1 MSTEI
6 LQNKITVKPSMK
18 DSSNSIPLSSTTIP
32 QDKSTIEKNLKHYSA
47 SSSKKNIILTSSLH
61 EKYHTM
67 QSAKKELDD
76 YKKYLSTNSSGY
88 KSKPKICSTG
98 KKTHKKCNSEIKIKP
113 DIELRYMILNASSK
127 KITKQEREKMFNQTY
142 ERFNKLESERNQR
155 IESLKK
161 SIIEKEKKSYR
172 TIPKINSQSKI
183 LAKTNEDFLTRQKEK
198 DKELNEKKKHLIE
211 EYHKKE
217 KYIKPATK
225 KANQSEIN
233 KTISSLYEWDQK
245 RKEKINLEKKQIEQK
260 TLSKIQSRP
269 QINKKS
275 YKIAVHKNTMLK
287 STQLVNRLYKEDVE
301 KLSQKKLLLN
311 KIYTPTFTPSI
322 NSERRYDRTK
332 ARVLSSINKTHLS
345 DNIESI
351 LRDKIIKNRG
361 RTASK
366 NKMSNI

>member
-1 MSTEI
+1 MSSEI
-6 LQNKITVKPSMK
+6 SITVKPSMK

-32 QDKSTIEKNLKHYSA
+32 QDKSIIEKNLKQESA
-47 SSSKKNIILTSSLH
+47 TNSKKNIILTSSLH
-61 EKYHTM
+61 EKYHTL

-76 YKKYLSTNSSGY
+76 YKKYLSTNSSVY
-88 KSKPKICSTG
+88 KSKSKICTTA

-113 DIELRYMILNASSK
+113 DIELRYMTLNASSK
-127 KITKQEREKMFNQTY
+127 KISKQEREKMFNQTY
-142 ERFNKLESERNQR
+142 ERFNKLESERTQK
-155 IESLKK
+155 IELLKK
-161 SIIEKEKKSYR
+161 SMLEKEKKSYR
-172 TIPKINSQSKI
+172 KIPKINSQSKI
-183 LAKTNEDFLTRQKEK
+183 LAKTNEDFLTRQREK
-198 DKELNEKKKHLIE
+198 NKELNEKKKHMIE
-211 EYHKKE
+211 EYQKKE
-217 KYIKPATK
+217 KFIKPATK
-225 KANQSEIN
+225 KVNQSEIN
-233 KTISSLYEWDQK
+233 KTISSLYEWEQK
-245 RKEKINLEKKQIEQK
+245 RKEKINNEKNKIEQK

-322 NSERRYDRTK
+322 NSERKYDRTK
-332 ARVLSSINKTHLS
+332 ARVLSSVNKTHLS

-351 LRDKIIKNRG
+351 LRDKIIKKRG

-366 NKMSNI
+366 NKMSDI